1 MTTPRIVVVGLG
13 PAGPE
18 YVTEHTRAE
27 IARVAHRY
35 LRTDRHPSASL
46 VPDADTFDDVY
57 EAADTF
63 ADVYAEI
70 ADRLAAA
77 AQLHGEVL
85 YAVPGSPLILER
97 TVRALRTDQRV
108 ECIIHPAMSFLD
120 IAYARLGI
128 DPVEANVTLVDG
140 HEFAIAAAGMAGPL
154 LVAHTHA
161 NWVLSDIKLAVENAT
176 GDEPV
181 VILQRLGSPDE
192 RITHTTWAELDRTV
206 EADHLTSIYIPHLA
220 APVGS
225 ELVRFHQLAR
235 TLREQCPWDQEQTHQ
250 SLVRYLLEETYEVV
264 DALHA
269 LDPEDPTTDD
279 ALIEELGDLLY
290 QIEFHATIAEQEG
303 RFTMADVAQGV
314 HDKLVRRHPH
324 VFGDVVAD
332 DTHTVLANWDLIKQ
346 QEKGRTSVFEG
357 VPHSLPSLS
366 YADAVQRKA
375 AKVGFDWPDV
385 DGAWPKIEEEA
396 AEVRAAVHAADT
408 AAVRDELG
416 DLLFA
421 VVNVARHLGV
431 EPEAA
436 LRAATL
442 KFRRRFEQVEVL
454 ARERGLVLQTAGL
467 EALDTLWAEVKTGE

>member
-1 MTTPRIVVVGLG
+1 
-13 PAGPE
+13 
-18 YVTEHTRAE
+18 
-27 IARVAHRY
+27 
-35 LRTDRHPSASL
+35 
-46 VPDADTFDDVY
+46 
-57 EAADTF
+57 
-63 ADVYAEI
+63 
-70 ADRLAAA
+70 
-77 AQLHGEVL
+77 
-85 YAVPGSPLILER
+85 
-97 TVRALRTDQRV
+97 
-108 ECIIHPAMSFLD
+108 
-120 IAYARLGI
+120 
-128 DPVEANVTLVDG
+128 
-140 HEFAIAAAGMAGPL
+140 
-154 LVAHTHA
+154 
-161 NWVLSDIKLAVENAT
+161 
-176 GDEPV
+176 
-181 VILQRLGSPDE
+181 
-192 RITHTTWAELDRTV
+192 
-206 EADHLTSIYIPHLA
+206 
-220 APVGS
+220 
-225 ELVRFHQLAR
+225 
-235 TLREQCPWDQEQTHQ
+235 
-250 SLVRYLLEETYEVV
+250 
-264 DALHA
+264 
-269 LDPEDPTTDD
+269 
-279 ALIEELGDLLY
+279 
-290 QIEFHATIAEQEG
+290 TIAEQEG

-324 VFGDVVAD
+324 VFGNVVAD

-396 AEVRAAVHAADT
+396 AEVRAAVHAADA
-408 AAVRDELG
+408 AAVQDELG